1 MNRLTVALFATSDAN
16 HATHLTDY
24 VSGANTMLS
33 PFSMALEIY
42 PTNPSNPTGARI
54 LPYTGAVFDSA
65 GDPGTVR
72 GQCHAAV
79 PNGRGI
85 PVIFCKRNT
94 DTATSAQIELGSTI
108 QTASTEANNGV
119 QWLPYIL
126 INTQG
131 KSTANEV
138 LLHEMIHA
146 AYGANQPNKPRD
158 PHDTDPGSC
167 FYQYGTV
174 ANAPKQSGSPTRTL
188 PAKHADVLRKA
199 YFSVY
204 VP

>member
-1 MNRLTVALFATSDAN
+1 MNRLTVAFFSTSDAN
-16 HATHLTDY
+16 HAAVLNDY

-33 PFSMALEIY
+33 KYGLALEIY
-42 PTNPSNPTGARI
+42 PTNNSGGPRV
-54 LPYTGAVFDSA
+54 LPYTGAVFDGP

-72 GQCHAAV
+72 QQAHVAL

-94 DTATSAQIELGSTI
+94 DTATSGAIELGSTI
-108 QTASTEANNGV
+108 QTANPANNGV
-119 QWLPYIL
+119 GWLPYIL

-131 KSTANEV
+131 KSPANEV

-146 AYGANQPNKPRD
+146 AYGAKPPKAGD
-158 PHDTDPGSC
+158 PHDTDSSST
-167 FYQYGTV
+167 FYAYGTS
-174 ANAPKQSGSPTRTL
+174 ATGGPLSGKPVRNLPT
-188 PAKHADVLRKA
+188 KHADMLRKA
-199 YFSVY
+199 YFSVF

>member
-16 HATHLTDY
+16 HAACLNDY
-24 VSGANTMLS
+24 VAGANTMLS
-33 PFSMALEIY
+33 KYGMALEIY
-42 PTNPSNPTGARI
+42 PTNPAGGPRI
-54 LPYTGAVFDSA
+54 LPYTGAVFDDP
-65 GDPGTVR
+65 GDPGTIR
-72 GQCHAAV
+72 QQCHVAV

-94 DTATSAQIELGSTI
+94 DDATSGAIELGSTI
-108 QTASTEANNGV
+108 QTASAANNGV

-131 KSTANEV
+131 KSPANEV
-138 LLHEMIHA
+138 LLHELIHA

-158 PHDTDPGSC
+158 PHDPDASSC
-167 FYQYGTV
+167 FYIYGTSTTPG
-174 ANAPKQSGSPTRTL
+174 ASGGNPIRKL
-188 PAKHADVLRKA
+188 PSKHADVLRKA

>member
-1 MNRLTVALFATSDAN
+1 MHNLTVALFATSDAN
-16 HATHLTDY
+16 HTTHMNDY
-24 VSGANTMLS
+24 IASANAMLAKQ
-33 PFSMALEIY
+33 SMKLEIY
-42 PTNPSNPTGARI
+42 PTNPSGGARV
-54 LPYTGAVFDSA
+54 LPYTGAVFDTA

-72 GQCHAAV
+72 QQCHAAV

-94 DTATSAQIELGSTI
+94 DNAASGGIELGSTI
-108 QTASTEANNGV
+108 QTANAANNGV

-131 KSTANEV
+131 KSTANET

-167 FYQYGTV
+167 FYQYGTAAGV
-174 ANAPKQSGSPTRTL
+174 AQSGSPTRTL
-188 PAKHADVLRKA
+188 PVKHADVLRKA

-204 VP
+204 TP